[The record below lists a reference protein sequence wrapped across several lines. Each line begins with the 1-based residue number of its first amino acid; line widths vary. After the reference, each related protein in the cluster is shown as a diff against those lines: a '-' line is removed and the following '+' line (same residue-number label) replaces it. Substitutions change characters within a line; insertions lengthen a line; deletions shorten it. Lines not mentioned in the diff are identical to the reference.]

1 MAKRKPDTGA
11 IYISPRLRA
20 SLEPVGRC
28 ALTVVTAPMGYG
40 KTTAVNWFLGTQP
53 PGCAIRISIY
63 SDSLP
68 ALWQSGRRAFRDAG
82 LTALEGFECPGDP
95 ASAGLLADTLCR
107 ELRRQEPWYVFLDDL
122 HLMPDRRV
130 AHFLCELAARL
141 PDNVHLIAASRDKVL
156 SGDQLLRLGGR
167 LHRIGAGQLR
177 LEGDE
182 LAAYAHRFGAALD
195 REQLTEL
202 QQATEGWMA
211 AVYLHLQALADR
223 GTAPAETAD
232 IYDMFTAAMLRPL
245 PPRRQKFL
253 AVMGLADEFTG
264 EMARFITKEPDTAE
278 ILSDLT
284 AKNAFVTRLPGGG
297 YRFHHMMKAC
307 AQRDFDALPP
317 EEQAAYQA
325 RYGHWYAENG
335 QYLQALAAYSKAGR
349 WDDALEVVQRDAGI
363 LLAALRPQ
371 QVLELLDRC
380 GDQVLMEHP
389 TALLVLMRRM
399 FTWGQIPRMRQLKEL
414 LLESVRRHPELTDRQ
429 RGNLLGERDLILSFL
444 MYNDI
449 TEMSRLHRSASAQ
462 MSRPAVSIRNEG
474 SWTFGSPSVLMMFH
488 REPGALD
495 KELAEMNDCMPHY
508 YKLTQGHG
516 DGAELVM
523 SGEAAFLQGRFA
535 DTSILLERA
544 YARIAEN
551 GQENMALC
559 CDFLERR
566 LSLCA
571 DTQER
576 YSFAQKRKELM
587 QSHNTMWLHI
597 FESIC
602 AYDYALAGQPEQAPT
617 LFREHKLANV
627 NFLAPCRPMMELIEN
642 QVYLAQEAYAKV
654 IGRSEGLLQLCQGM
668 HYALAELHIRLQTAA
683 AYAML
688 DKAAEAKPLLEQA
701 LQAAGADG
709 FILPFVE
716 NFRYL
721 RGLLPTLPQT
731 EQVAQM
737 TALGEAYETR
747 CAQIREQGAR
757 PAALEQL
764 TRREVEITQ
773 LMARHLTN
781 REIAQQLF
789 LSEGTVKQYMNQIYS
804 KLQITGDTRTKRRR
818 LLELVERKP

>member
-1 MAKRKPDTGA
+1 MARRKPDTGA

-130 AHFLCELAARL
+130 ARFLCELAARL

-182 LAAYAHRFGAALD
+182 LVAYAHRFGAALD
-195 REQLTEL
+195 REQLAEL

-349 WDDALEVVQRDAGI
+349 WNDALDVIQRDAGI

-399 FTWGQIPRMRQLKEL
+399 FTWGRIPRMQQLKAL
-414 LLESVRRHPELTDRQ
+414 LLESVRNHPDMTPRQ
-429 RGNLLGERDLILSFL
+429 RGNLLGECDLIESFL
-444 MYNDI
+444 HYNDI
-449 TEMSRLHRSASAQ
+449 TEMSRLHRSASRQ
-462 MSRPAVSIRNEG
+462 MTDQAVSIQSRG

-488 REPGALD
+488 RTPGQLSR
-495 KELAEMNDCMPHY
+495 ELAEMDDCMPHY
-508 YKLTQGHG
+508 YKITGGHG
-516 DGAELVM
+516 MGAQRIME
-523 SGEAAFLQGRFA
+523 GEAALAQGRLNDA
-535 DTSILLERA
+535 AIALERA
-544 YARIAEN
+544 RADIRGS

-559 CDFLERR
+559 CDFLEMRMALAAGKAPETDLRR
-566 LSLCA
+566 RREQLLG
-571 DTQER
+571 R
-576 YSFAQKRKELM
+576 
-587 QSHNTMWLHI
+587 HNAMWLHI
-597 FESIC
+597 FDSSSAWCLALLGQEESI
-602 AYDYALAGQPEQAPT
+602 PS
-617 LFREHKLANV
+617 LFREHRLDTV
-627 NFLAPCRPMMELIEN
+627 NFLGPCVPMMRMIEN
-642 QVYLAQEAYAKV
+642 QVFLAQGAYARV
-654 IGRSEGLLQLCQGM
+654 IGGSEGLLALCRGM
-668 HYALAELHIRLQTAA
+668 HYALVELYVLTQTAA
-683 AYAML
+683 AYERL
-688 DKAAEAKPLLEQA
+688 GKRREAAA
-701 LQAAGADG
+701 LVRQAADMAWPDG
-709 FILPFVE
+709 LVLPFAACY
-716 NFRYL
+716 RYL
-721 RGLLPTLPQT
+721 RELLPEYGTLGREAAELSRVLENGSRAARQQ
-731 EQVAQM
+731 EQ
-737 TALGEAYETR
+737 
-747 CAQIREQGAR
+747 R
-757 PAALEQL
+757 PAAFAPL
-764 TRREVEITQ
+764 TEREWAVAQ
-773 LMARHLTN
+773 RMARRLSN
-781 REIAQQLF
+781 REIAGQLF
-789 LSEGTVKQYMNQIYS
+789 LTEGTVKQYINQIYS
-804 KLQITGDTRTKRRR
+804 KLHLTGDARTKRRR
-818 LLELVERKP
+818 LEELMGE

>member
-1 MAKRKPDTGA
+1 MARRKPDTGA

-130 AHFLCELAARL
+130 ARFLCELAARL

-195 REQLTEL
+195 REQLAEL

-349 WDDALEVVQRDAGI
+349 WNDALDVIQRDAGI

-399 FTWGQIPRMRQLKEL
+399 FTWGRIPRMQQLKAL
-414 LLESVRRHPELTDRQ
+414 LLESVRNHPDMTPRQ
-429 RGNLLGERDLILSFL
+429 RGNLLGECDLIESFL
-444 MYNDI
+444 HYNDI
-449 TEMSRLHRSASAQ
+449 TEMSRLHRSASHQ
-462 MSRPAVSIRNEG
+462 MTDQAVSIQSRG

-488 REPGALD
+488 RTPGQLSR
-495 KELAEMNDCMPHY
+495 ELAEMDDCMPHY
-508 YKLTQGHG
+508 YKITGGHG
-516 DGAELVM
+516 MGAQRIME
-523 SGEAAFLQGRFA
+523 GEAALAQGRLNDA
-535 DTSILLERA
+535 AIALERA
-544 YARIAEN
+544 RADIRGS

-559 CDFLERR
+559 CDFLEMRMALAAGKAPETDLRR
-566 LSLCA
+566 RREQLLG
-571 DTQER
+571 R
-576 YSFAQKRKELM
+576 
-587 QSHNTMWLHI
+587 HNAMWLHI
-597 FESIC
+597 FDSSSAWCLALLGQEESI
-602 AYDYALAGQPEQAPT
+602 PS
-617 LFREHKLANV
+617 LFREHRLDTV
-627 NFLAPCRPMMELIEN
+627 NFLGPCVPMMRMIEN
-642 QVYLAQEAYAKV
+642 QVFLAQGAYARV
-654 IGRSEGLLQLCQGM
+654 IGGSEGLLALCRGM
-668 HYALAELHIRLQTAA
+668 HYALVELYVLTQTAA
-683 AYAML
+683 AYERL
-688 DKAAEAKPLLEQA
+688 GKRREAAA
-701 LQAAGADG
+701 LVRQAADMAWPDG
-709 FILPFVE
+709 LVLPFAACY
-716 NFRYL
+716 RYL
-721 RGLLPTLPQT
+721 RELLPEYGTLGREAAELSRVLENGSRAARQQ
-731 EQVAQM
+731 EQ
-737 TALGEAYETR
+737 
-747 CAQIREQGAR
+747 R
-757 PAALEQL
+757 PAAFAPL
-764 TRREVEITQ
+764 TEREWAVAQ
-773 LMARHLTN
+773 RMARRLSN
-781 REIAQQLF
+781 REIAGQLF
-789 LSEGTVKQYMNQIYS
+789 LTEGTVKQYINQIYS
-804 KLQITGDTRTKRRR
+804 KLHLTGDARTKRRR
-818 LLELVERKP
+818 LEELMGE

>member
-1 MAKRKPDTGA
+1 MARRKPDTGA

-130 AHFLCELAARL
+130 ARFLCELAARL

-195 REQLTEL
+195 REQLAEL

-325 RYGHWYAENG
+325 RYGHWCAENG

-349 WDDALEVVQRDAGI
+349 WNDALDVIQRDAGI

-399 FTWGQIPRMRQLKEL
+399 FTWGRIPRMQQLKAL
-414 LLESVRRHPELTDRQ
+414 LLESVRNHPDMTPRQ
-429 RGNLLGERDLILSFL
+429 RGNLLGECDLIESFL
-444 MYNDI
+444 HYNDI
-449 TEMSRLHRSASAQ
+449 TEMSRLHRSASRQ
-462 MSRPAVSIRNEG
+462 MTDQAVSIQSRG

-488 REPGALD
+488 RTPGQLSR
-495 KELAEMNDCMPHY
+495 ELAEMDDCMPHY
-508 YKLTQGHG
+508 YKITGGHG
-516 DGAELVM
+516 MGAQRIME
-523 SGEAAFLQGRFA
+523 GEAALAQGRLNDA
-535 DTSILLERA
+535 AIALERA
-544 YARIAEN
+544 RADIRGS

-559 CDFLERR
+559 CDFLEMRMALAAGKAPETDLRR
-566 LSLCA
+566 RREQLLG
-571 DTQER
+571 R
-576 YSFAQKRKELM
+576 
-587 QSHNTMWLHI
+587 HNAMWLHI
-597 FESIC
+597 FDSSSAWCLALLGQEESI
-602 AYDYALAGQPEQAPT
+602 PS
-617 LFREHKLANV
+617 LFREHRLDTV
-627 NFLAPCRPMMELIEN
+627 NFLGPCVPMMRMIEN
-642 QVYLAQEAYAKV
+642 QVFLAQGAYARV
-654 IGRSEGLLQLCQGM
+654 IGGSEGLLALCRGM
-668 HYALAELHIRLQTAA
+668 HYALVELYVLTQTAA
-683 AYAML
+683 AYERL
-688 DKAAEAKPLLEQA
+688 GKRREAAA
-701 LQAAGADG
+701 LVRQAADMAWPDG
-709 FILPFVE
+709 LVLPFAACY
-716 NFRYL
+716 RYL
-721 RGLLPTLPQT
+721 RELLPEYGTLGREAAELSRVLENGSRAARQQ
-731 EQVAQM
+731 EQ
-737 TALGEAYETR
+737 
-747 CAQIREQGAR
+747 R
-757 PAALEQL
+757 PAAFAPL
-764 TRREVEITQ
+764 TEREWAVAQ
-773 LMARHLTN
+773 RMARRLSN
-781 REIAQQLF
+781 REIAGQLF
-789 LSEGTVKQYMNQIYS
+789 
-804 KLQITGDTRTKRRR
+804 
-818 LLELVERKP
+818 

>member
-1 MAKRKPDTGA
+1 MARRKPDTGA

-130 AHFLCELAARL
+130 ARFLCELAARL

-195 REQLTEL
+195 REQLAEL

-211 AVYLHLQALADR
+211 AVYLHLQALAGR

-349 WDDALEVVQRDAGI
+349 WNDALDVIQRDAGI

-399 FTWGQIPRMRQLKEL
+399 FTWGRIPRMQQLKAL
-414 LLESVRRHPELTDRQ
+414 LLESVRNHPDMTPRQ
-429 RGNLLGERDLILSFL
+429 RGNLLGECDLIESFL
-444 MYNDI
+444 HYNDI
-449 TEMSRLHRSASAQ
+449 TEMSRLHRSASRQ
-462 MSRPAVSIRNEG
+462 MTDQAVSIQSRG

-488 REPGALD
+488 RTPGQLSR
-495 KELAEMNDCMPHY
+495 ELAEMDDCMPHY
-508 YKLTQGHG
+508 YKITGGHG
-516 DGAELVM
+516 MGAQRIME
-523 SGEAAFLQGRFA
+523 GEAALAQGRLNDA
-535 DTSILLERA
+535 AIALERA
-544 YARIAEN
+544 RADIRGS

-559 CDFLERR
+559 CDFLEMRMALAAGKAPETDLRR
-566 LSLCA
+566 RREQLLG
-571 DTQER
+571 R
-576 YSFAQKRKELM
+576 
-587 QSHNTMWLHI
+587 HNAMWLHI
-597 FESIC
+597 FDSSSAWCLALLGQEESI
-602 AYDYALAGQPEQAPT
+602 PS
-617 LFREHKLANV
+617 LFREHRLDTV
-627 NFLAPCRPMMELIEN
+627 NFLGPCVPMMRMIEN
-642 QVYLAQEAYAKV
+642 QVFLAQGAYARV
-654 IGRSEGLLQLCQGM
+654 IGGSEGLLALCRGM
-668 HYALAELHIRLQTAA
+668 HYALVELYVLTQTAA
-683 AYAML
+683 AYERL
-688 DKAAEAKPLLEQA
+688 GKRREAAA
-701 LQAAGADG
+701 LVRQAADMAWPDG
-709 FILPFVE
+709 LVLPFAACY
-716 NFRYL
+716 RYL
-721 RGLLPTLPQT
+721 RELLPEYGTLGREAAELSRVLENGSRAARQQ
-731 EQVAQM
+731 EQ
-737 TALGEAYETR
+737 
-747 CAQIREQGAR
+747 R
-757 PAALEQL
+757 PAAFAPL
-764 TRREVEITQ
+764 TEREWAVAQ
-773 LMARHLTN
+773 RMARRLSN
-781 REIAQQLF
+781 REIAGQLF
-789 LSEGTVKQYMNQIYS
+789 LTEGTVKQYINQIYS
-804 KLQITGDTRTKRRR
+804 KLHLTGDARTKRRR
-818 LLELVERKP
+818 LEELMGE

>member
-1 MAKRKPDTGA
+1 MARRKPDTGA

-130 AHFLCELAARL
+130 ARFLCELAARL

-195 REQLTEL
+195 REQLAEL

-349 WDDALEVVQRDAGI
+349 WNDALDVIQRDAGI

-399 FTWGQIPRMRQLKEL
+399 FTWGRIPRMQQLKAL
-414 LLESVRRHPELTDRQ
+414 LLESVRNHPDMTPRQ
-429 RGNLLGERDLILSFL
+429 RGNLLGECDLIESFL
-444 MYNDI
+444 HYNDI
-449 TEMSRLHRSASAQ
+449 TEMSRLHRSASRQ
-462 MSRPAVSIRNEG
+462 MTDQAVSIQSRG

-488 REPGALD
+488 RTPGQLSR
-495 KELAEMNDCMPHY
+495 ELAEMDDCMPHY
-508 YKLTQGHG
+508 YKITGGHG
-516 DGAELVM
+516 MGAQRIME
-523 SGEAAFLQGRFA
+523 GEAALAQGRLNDA
-535 DTSILLERA
+535 AIALERA
-544 YARIAEN
+544 RADIRGS

-559 CDFLERR
+559 CDFLEMRMALAAGKAPETDLRR
-566 LSLCA
+566 RREQLLG
-571 DTQER
+571 R
-576 YSFAQKRKELM
+576 
-587 QSHNTMWLHI
+587 HNAMWLHI
-597 FESIC
+597 FDSSSAWCLALLGQEESI
-602 AYDYALAGQPEQAPT
+602 PS
-617 LFREHKLANV
+617 LFREHRLDTV
-627 NFLAPCRPMMELIEN
+627 NFLGPCVPMMRMIEN
-642 QVYLAQEAYAKV
+642 QVFLAQGAYARV
-654 IGRSEGLLQLCQGM
+654 IGGSEGLLALCRGM
-668 HYALAELHIRLQTAA
+668 HYALVELYVLTQTAA
-683 AYAML
+683 AYERL
-688 DKAAEAKPLLEQA
+688 GKRREAAA
-701 LQAAGADG
+701 LVRQAADMAWPDG
-709 FILPFVE
+709 LVLPFAACY
-716 NFRYL
+716 RYL
-721 RGLLPTLPQT
+721 RELLPEYGTLGREAAELSRVLENGSRAARQQ
-731 EQVAQM
+731 EQ
-737 TALGEAYETR
+737 
-747 CAQIREQGAR
+747 R
-757 PAALEQL
+757 PAAFAPL
-764 TRREVEITQ
+764 TEREWAVAQ
-773 LMARHLTN
+773 RMARRLSN
-781 REIAQQLF
+781 REIEGQLF
-789 LSEGTVKQYMNQIYS
+789 LTEGTVKQYINQIYS
-804 KLQITGDTRTKRRR
+804 KLHLTGDARTKRRR
-818 LLELVERKP
+818 LEELMGE

>member
-1 MAKRKPDTGA
+1 MARRKPDTGA

-130 AHFLCELAARL
+130 ARFLCELAARL

-195 REQLTEL
+195 REQLAEL

-349 WDDALEVVQRDAGI
+349 WNDALDVIQRDAGI

-399 FTWGQIPRMRQLKEL
+399 FTWGRIPRMQQLKAL
-414 LLESVRRHPELTDRQ
+414 LLESVRNHPDMTPRQ
-429 RGNLLGERDLILSFL
+429 RGNLLGECDLIESFL
-444 MYNDI
+444 HYNDI
-449 TEMSRLHRSASAQ
+449 TEMSRLHRSASRQ
-462 MSRPAVSIRNEG
+462 MTDQAVSIQSRG

-488 REPGALD
+488 RTPGQLSR
-495 KELAEMNDCMPHY
+495 ELAEMDDCMPHY
-508 YKLTQGHG
+508 YKITGGHG
-516 DGAELVM
+516 MGAQRIME
-523 SGEAAFLQGRFA
+523 GEAALAQGRLNDA
-535 DTSILLERA
+535 AIALERA
-544 YARIAEN
+544 RADIRGS

-559 CDFLERR
+559 CDFLEMRMALAAGKAPETDLRR
-566 LSLCA
+566 RREQLLG
-571 DTQER
+571 R
-576 YSFAQKRKELM
+576 
-587 QSHNTMWLHI
+587 HNAMWLHI
-597 FESIC
+597 FDSSSAWCLALLGQEESI
-602 AYDYALAGQPEQAPT
+602 PS
-617 LFREHKLANV
+617 LFREHRLDTV
-627 NFLAPCRPMMELIEN
+627 NFLGPCVPMMRMIEN
-642 QVYLAQEAYAKV
+642 QVFLAQGAYARV
-654 IGRSEGLLQLCQGM
+654 IGGSEGLLALCRGM
-668 HYALAELHIRLQTAA
+668 HYALVELYVLTQTAA
-683 AYAML
+683 AYERL
-688 DKAAEAKPLLEQA
+688 GKRREAAA
-701 LQAAGADG
+701 LVRQAADMTWPDG
-709 FILPFVE
+709 LVLPFAACY
-716 NFRYL
+716 RYL
-721 RGLLPTLPQT
+721 RELLPEYGTLGREAAELSRVLENGSRAARQQ
-731 EQVAQM
+731 EQ
-737 TALGEAYETR
+737 
-747 CAQIREQGAR
+747 R
-757 PAALEQL
+757 PAAFAPL
-764 TRREVEITQ
+764 TEREWAVAQ
-773 LMARHLTN
+773 RMARRLSN
-781 REIAQQLF
+781 REIAGQLF
-789 LSEGTVKQYMNQIYS
+789 LTEGTVKQYINQIYS
-804 KLQITGDTRTKRRR
+804 KLHLTGDARTKRRR
-818 LLELVERKP
+818 LEELMGE

>member
-130 AHFLCELAARL
+130 ARFLCELAARL

-195 REQLTEL
+195 REQLAEL

-335 QYLQALAAYSKAGR
+335 QYLQALAAYSKVGR

-429 RGNLLGERDLILSFL
+429 RGNLLGECDLIESFL
-444 MYNDI
+444 YYNDI
-449 TEMSRLHRSASAQ
+449 GAMSRFHRSASRQ
-462 MSRPAVSIRNEG
+462 MTRQAVSIQSHG

-488 REPGALD
+488 RTPGQLD
-495 KELAEMNDCMPHY
+495 RELADMDECMPHY
-508 YKLTQGHG
+508 YQITGGHG
-516 DGAELVM
+516 MGAQRIME
-523 SGEAAFLQGRFA
+523 GEAALARGRLNDGA
-535 DTSILLERA
+535 IALERA
-544 YARIAEN
+544 RAAISGS

-559 CDFLERR
+559 CDFLEMRLHMAAGEAVGVDLRR
-566 LSLCA
+566 RRQLL
-571 DTQER
+571 Q
-576 YSFAQKRKELM
+576 Q
-587 QSHNTMWLHI
+587 HNAMWLHI
-597 FESIC
+597 FDSTA
-602 AYDYALAGQPEQAPT
+602 AYCQAVLGRADDIPE
-617 LFREHKLANV
+617 LFREHRLDTV
-627 NFLAPCRPMMELIEN
+627 NFLGPCLPMMQMIEN
-642 QVYLAQEAYAKV
+642 QVYLAQGAYARV
-654 IGRSEGLLQLCQGM
+654 IGGSEGLLALCRGM
-668 HYALAELHIRLQTAA
+668 HYALVEIYVLTQTAA
-683 AYAML
+683 AYERL
-688 DKAAEAKPLLEQA
+688 GKRREAAA
-701 LQAAGADG
+701 LVRQAAALAQPDG
-709 FILPFVE
+709 LVTPFAE
-716 NFRYL
+716 NGRYL
-721 RGLLPTLPQT
+721 RELLPECGDLGREAAELSRMLEQGTQQEQRPEAFAPLT
-731 EQVAQM
+731 EREWAVAQ
-737 TALGEAYETR
+737 R
-747 CAQIREQGAR
+747 
-757 PAALEQL
+757 
-764 TRREVEITQ
+764 
-773 LMARHLTN
+773 MARRLSN
-781 REIAQQLF
+781 REIAGQLF
-789 LSEGTVKQYMNQIYS
+789 LTEGTVKQYINQIYS
-804 KLQITGDTRTKRRR
+804 KLHLTGDARTKRRR
-818 LLELVERKP
+818 LEELMGE

>member
-1 MAKRKPDTGA
+1 M
-11 IYISPRLRA
+11 
-20 SLEPVGRC
+20 
-28 ALTVVTAPMGYG
+28 
-40 KTTAVNWFLGTQP
+40 
-53 PGCAIRISIY
+53 
-63 SDSLP
+63 
-68 ALWQSGRRAFRDAG
+68 
-82 LTALEGFECPGDP
+82 
-95 ASAGLLADTLCR
+95 
-107 ELRRQEPWYVFLDDL
+107 FLDDL

-130 AHFLCELAARL
+130 ARFLCELAARL

-195 REQLTEL
+195 REQLAEL

-349 WDDALEVVQRDAGI
+349 WNDALDVIQRDAGI

-399 FTWGQIPRMRQLKEL
+399 FTWGRIPRMQQLKAL
-414 LLESVRRHPELTDRQ
+414 LLESVRNHPDMTPRQ
-429 RGNLLGERDLILSFL
+429 RGNLLGECDLIESFL
-444 MYNDI
+444 HYNDI
-449 TEMSRLHRSASAQ
+449 TEMSRLHRSASRQ
-462 MSRPAVSIRNEG
+462 MTDQAVSIQSRG

-488 REPGALD
+488 RTPGQLSR
-495 KELAEMNDCMPHY
+495 ELAEMDDCMPHY
-508 YKLTQGHG
+508 YKITGGHG
-516 DGAELVM
+516 MGAQRIME
-523 SGEAAFLQGRFA
+523 GEAALAQGRLNDA
-535 DTSILLERA
+535 AIALERA
-544 YARIAEN
+544 RADIRGS

-559 CDFLERR
+559 CDFLEMRMALAAGKAPETDLRR
-566 LSLCA
+566 RREQLLG
-571 DTQER
+571 R
-576 YSFAQKRKELM
+576 
-587 QSHNTMWLHI
+587 HNAMWLHI
-597 FESIC
+597 FDSSSAWCLALLGQEESI
-602 AYDYALAGQPEQAPT
+602 PS
-617 LFREHKLANV
+617 LFREHRLDTV
-627 NFLAPCRPMMELIEN
+627 NFLGPCVPMMRMIEN
-642 QVYLAQEAYAKV
+642 QVFLAQGAYARV
-654 IGRSEGLLQLCQGM
+654 IGGSEGLLALCRGM
-668 HYALAELHIRLQTAA
+668 HYALVELYVLTQTAA
-683 AYAML
+683 AYERL
-688 DKAAEAKPLLEQA
+688 GKRREAAA
-701 LQAAGADG
+701 LVRQAADMAWPDG
-709 FILPFVE
+709 LVLPFAACY
-716 NFRYL
+716 RYL
-721 RGLLPTLPQT
+721 RELLPEYGTLGREAAELSRVLENGSRAARQQ
-731 EQVAQM
+731 EQ
-737 TALGEAYETR
+737 
-747 CAQIREQGAR
+747 R
-757 PAALEQL
+757 PAAFAPL
-764 TRREVEITQ
+764 TEREWAVAQ
-773 LMARHLTN
+773 RMARRLSN
-781 REIAQQLF
+781 REIAGQLF
-789 LSEGTVKQYMNQIYS
+789 LTEGTVKQYINQIYS
-804 KLQITGDTRTKRRR
+804 KLHLTGDARTKRRR
-818 LLELVERKP
+818 LEELMGE

>member
-1 MAKRKPDTGA
+1 MARRKPDTGA

-130 AHFLCELAARL
+130 ARFLCELAARL

-195 REQLTEL
+195 REQLAEL

-349 WDDALEVVQRDAGI
+349 WNDALDVIQRDAGI

-399 FTWGQIPRMRQLKEL
+399 FTWGRIPRMQQLKAL
-414 LLESVRRHPELTDRQ
+414 LLESVRNHPDMTPRQ
-429 RGNLLGERDLILSFL
+429 RGNLLGECDLIESFL
-444 MYNDI
+444 HYNDI
-449 TEMSRLHRSASAQ
+449 TEMSRLHRSASRQ
-462 MSRPAVSIRNEG
+462 MTDQAVSIQSRG

-488 REPGALD
+488 RTPGQLSR
-495 KELAEMNDCMPHY
+495 ELAEMDDCMPHY
-508 YKLTQGHG
+508 YKITGGHG
-516 DGAELVM
+516 MGAQRIME
-523 SGEAAFLQGRFA
+523 GEAALAQGRLNDA
-535 DTSILLERA
+535 AIALERA
-544 YARIAEN
+544 RADIRGS

-559 CDFLERR
+559 CDFLEMRMALAAGKAPETDLRR
-566 LSLCA
+566 RREQLLG
-571 DTQER
+571 R
-576 YSFAQKRKELM
+576 
-587 QSHNTMWLHI
+587 HNAMWLHI
-597 FESIC
+597 FDSSSAWCLALLGQEESI
-602 AYDYALAGQPEQAPT
+602 PS
-617 LFREHKLANV
+617 LFREHRLDTV
-627 NFLAPCRPMMELIEN
+627 NFLGPCVPMMRMIEN
-642 QVYLAQEAYAKV
+642 QVFLAQGAYARV
-654 IGRSEGLLQLCQGM
+654 IGGSEGLLALYRGM
-668 HYALAELHIRLQTAA
+668 HYALVELYVLTQTAA
-683 AYAML
+683 AYERL
-688 DKAAEAKPLLEQA
+688 GKRREAAA
-701 LQAAGADG
+701 LVRQAADMAWPDG
-709 FILPFVE
+709 LVLPFAACY
-716 NFRYL
+716 RYL
-721 RGLLPTLPQT
+721 RELLPEYGTLGREAAELSRVLENGSRAARQQ
-731 EQVAQM
+731 EQ
-737 TALGEAYETR
+737 
-747 CAQIREQGAR
+747 R
-757 PAALEQL
+757 PAAFAPL
-764 TRREVEITQ
+764 TEREWAVAQ
-773 LMARHLTN
+773 RMARRLSN
-781 REIAQQLF
+781 REIAGQLF
-789 LSEGTVKQYMNQIYS
+789 LTEGTVKQYINQIYS
-804 KLQITGDTRTKRRR
+804 KLHLTGDARTKRRR
-818 LLELVERKP
+818 LEELMGE

>member
-1 MAKRKPDTGA
+1 MARRKPDTGA

-107 ELRRQEPWYVFLDDL
+107 ELRRQEPWYVILDDL

-130 AHFLCELAARL
+130 ARFLCELAARL

-195 REQLTEL
+195 REQLAEL

-349 WDDALEVVQRDAGI
+349 WNDALDVIQRDAGI

-399 FTWGQIPRMRQLKEL
+399 FTWGRIPRMQQMKAL
-414 LLESVRRHPELTDRQ
+414 LLESVRNHPDMTPRQ
-429 RGNLLGERDLILSFL
+429 RGNLLGECDLIESFL
-444 MYNDI
+444 HYNDI
-449 TEMSRLHRSASAQ
+449 TEMSRLHRSASRQ
-462 MSRPAVSIRNEG
+462 MTDQAVSIQSRG

-488 REPGALD
+488 RTPGQLSR
-495 KELAEMNDCMPHY
+495 ELAEMDDCMPHY
-508 YKLTQGHG
+508 YKITGGHG
-516 DGAELVM
+516 MGAQRIME
-523 SGEAAFLQGRFA
+523 GEAALAQGRLNDA
-535 DTSILLERA
+535 AIALERA
-544 YARIAEN
+544 RADIRGS

-559 CDFLERR
+559 CDFLEMRMALAAGKAPETDLRR
-566 LSLCA
+566 RREQLLG
-571 DTQER
+571 R
-576 YSFAQKRKELM
+576 
-587 QSHNTMWLHI
+587 HNAMWLHI
-597 FESIC
+597 FDSSSAWCLALLGQEESI
-602 AYDYALAGQPEQAPT
+602 PS
-617 LFREHKLANV
+617 LFREHRLDTV
-627 NFLAPCRPMMELIEN
+627 NFLGPCVPMMRMIEN
-642 QVYLAQEAYAKV
+642 QVFLAQGAYARV
-654 IGRSEGLLQLCQGM
+654 IGGSEGLLALCRGM
-668 HYALAELHIRLQTAA
+668 HYALVELYVLTQTAA
-683 AYAML
+683 AYERL
-688 DKAAEAKPLLEQA
+688 GKRREAAA
-701 LQAAGADG
+701 LVRQAADMAWPDG
-709 FILPFVE
+709 LVLPFAACY
-716 NFRYL
+716 RYL
-721 RGLLPTLPQT
+721 RELLPEYGTLGREAAELSRVLENGSRAARQQ
-731 EQVAQM
+731 EQ
-737 TALGEAYETR
+737 
-747 CAQIREQGAR
+747 R
-757 PAALEQL
+757 PAAFAPL
-764 TRREVEITQ
+764 TEREWAVAQ
-773 LMARHLTN
+773 RMARRLSN
-781 REIAQQLF
+781 REIAGQLF
-789 LSEGTVKQYMNQIYS
+789 LTEGTVKQYINQIYS
-804 KLQITGDTRTKRRR
+804 KLHLTGDARTKRRR
-818 LLELVERKP
+818 LEELMGE

>member
-1 MAKRKPDTGA
+1 MARRKPDTGA

-130 AHFLCELAARL
+130 ARFLCELAARL

-195 REQLTEL
+195 REQLAEL

-349 WDDALEVVQRDAGI
+349 WNDALDVIQRDAGI

-399 FTWGQIPRMRQLKEL
+399 STWGRIPRMQQLKAL
-414 LLESVRRHPELTDRQ
+414 LLESVRNHPDMTPRQ
-429 RGNLLGERDLILSFL
+429 RGNLLGECDLIESFL
-444 MYNDI
+444 HYNDI
-449 TEMSRLHRSASAQ
+449 TEMSRLHRSASRQ
-462 MSRPAVSIRNEG
+462 MTDQAVSIQSRG

-488 REPGALD
+488 RTPGQLSR
-495 KELAEMNDCMPHY
+495 ELAEMDDCMPHY
-508 YKLTQGHG
+508 YKITGGHG
-516 DGAELVM
+516 MGAQRIME
-523 SGEAAFLQGRFA
+523 GEAALAQGRLNDA
-535 DTSILLERA
+535 AIALERA
-544 YARIAEN
+544 RADIRGS

-559 CDFLERR
+559 CDFLEMRMALAAGKAPETDLRR
-566 LSLCA
+566 RREQLLG
-571 DTQER
+571 R
-576 YSFAQKRKELM
+576 
-587 QSHNTMWLHI
+587 HNAMWLHI
-597 FESIC
+597 FDSSSAWCLALLGQEESI
-602 AYDYALAGQPEQAPT
+602 PS
-617 LFREHKLANV
+617 LFREHRLDTV
-627 NFLAPCRPMMELIEN
+627 NFLGPCVPMMRMIEN
-642 QVYLAQEAYAKV
+642 QVFLAQGAYARV
-654 IGRSEGLLQLCQGM
+654 IGGSEGLLALCRGM
-668 HYALAELHIRLQTAA
+668 HYALVELYVLTQTAA
-683 AYAML
+683 AYERL
-688 DKAAEAKPLLEQA
+688 GKRREAAA
-701 LQAAGADG
+701 LVRQAADMAWPDG
-709 FILPFVE
+709 LVLPFAACY
-716 NFRYL
+716 RYL
-721 RGLLPTLPQT
+721 RELLPEYGTLGREAAELSRVLENGSRAARQQ
-731 EQVAQM
+731 EQ
-737 TALGEAYETR
+737 
-747 CAQIREQGAR
+747 R
-757 PAALEQL
+757 PAAFAPL
-764 TRREVEITQ
+764 TEREWAVAQ
-773 LMARHLTN
+773 RMARRLSN
-781 REIAQQLF
+781 REIAGQLF
-789 LSEGTVKQYMNQIYS
+789 LTEGTVKQYINQIYS
-804 KLQITGDTRTKRRR
+804 KLHLTGDARTKRRR
-818 LLELVERKP
+818 LEELMGE

>member
-1 MAKRKPDTGA
+1 MARRKPDTGA

-130 AHFLCELAARL
+130 ARFLCELAARL

-195 REQLTEL
+195 REQLAEL

-349 WDDALEVVQRDAGI
+349 WNDALDVIQRDAGI

-399 FTWGQIPRMRQLKEL
+399 FTWGRIPRMQQLKAL
-414 LLESVRRHPELTDRQ
+414 LLESVRNHPDMTPRQ
-429 RGNLLGERDLILSFL
+429 RGNLLGECDLIESFL
-444 MYNDI
+444 HYNDI
-449 TEMSRLHRSASAQ
+449 TEMSRLHRSASRQ
-462 MSRPAVSIRNEG
+462 MTDQAVSIQSRG

-488 REPGALD
+488 RTPGQLSR
-495 KELAEMNDCMPHY
+495 ELAEMDDCMPHY
-508 YKLTQGHG
+508 YKITGGHG
-516 DGAELVM
+516 MGAQRIME
-523 SGEAAFLQGRFA
+523 GEAALAQGRLNDA
-535 DTSILLERA
+535 AIALERA
-544 YARIAEN
+544 RADIRGS

-559 CDFLERR
+559 CDFLEMRMALAAGKAPETDLRR
-566 LSLCA
+566 RREQLLG
-571 DTQER
+571 R
-576 YSFAQKRKELM
+576 
-587 QSHNTMWLHI
+587 HNAMWLHI
-597 FESIC
+597 FDSSSAWCLALLGQEESI
-602 AYDYALAGQPEQAPT
+602 PS
-617 LFREHKLANV
+617 LFREHRLDTV
-627 NFLAPCRPMMELIEN
+627 NFLGPCVPMMRMIEN
-642 QVYLAQEAYAKV
+642 QVFLAQGAYARV
-654 IGRSEGLLQLCQGM
+654 IGGSEGLLALCRGM
-668 HYALAELHIRLQTAA
+668 HYALVELYVLTQTAA
-683 AYAML
+683 AYERL
-688 DKAAEAKPLLEQA
+688 GKRREAAA
-701 LQAAGADG
+701 LVRQAADMAWPDG
-709 FILPFVE
+709 LVLPFAACY
-716 NFRYL
+716 RYL
-721 RGLLPTLPQT
+721 RELLPEYGTLGREAAELSRVLENGSRAARQQEQRPAVFAPLT
-731 EQVAQM
+731 EREWAVAQ
-737 TALGEAYETR
+737 R
-747 CAQIREQGAR
+747 
-757 PAALEQL
+757 
-764 TRREVEITQ
+764 
-773 LMARHLTN
+773 MARRLSN
-781 REIAQQLF
+781 REIAGQLF
-789 LSEGTVKQYMNQIYS
+789 LTEGTVKQYINQIYS
-804 KLQITGDTRTKRRR
+804 KLHLTGDARTKRRR
-818 LLELVERKP
+818 LEELMGE

>member
-20 SLEPVGRC
+20 SLEPVGCC

-195 REQLTEL
+195 REQLAEL

-349 WDDALEVVQRDAGI
+349 WNDALDVIQRDAGI

-399 FTWGQIPRMRQLKEL
+399 FTWGRIPRMQQLKAL
-414 LLESVRRHPELTDRQ
+414 LLESVRNHPDMTPRQ
-429 RGNLLGERDLILSFL
+429 RGNLLGECDLIESFL
-444 MYNDI
+444 HYNDI
-449 TEMSRLHRSASAQ
+449 TEMSRLHRSASRQ
-462 MSRPAVSIRNEG
+462 MTDQAVSIQSRG

-488 REPGALD
+488 RTPGQLSR
-495 KELAEMNDCMPHY
+495 ELAEMDDCMPHY
-508 YKLTQGHG
+508 YKITGGHG
-516 DGAELVM
+516 MGAQRIME
-523 SGEAAFLQGRFA
+523 GEAALAQGRLNDA
-535 DTSILLERA
+535 AIALERA
-544 YARIAEN
+544 RADIRGS

-559 CDFLERR
+559 CDFLEMRMALAAGKAPETDLRR
-566 LSLCA
+566 RREQLLG
-571 DTQER
+571 R
-576 YSFAQKRKELM
+576 
-587 QSHNTMWLHI
+587 HNAMWLHI
-597 FESIC
+597 FDSSSAWCLALLGQEESI
-602 AYDYALAGQPEQAPT
+602 PS
-617 LFREHKLANV
+617 LFREHRLDTV
-627 NFLAPCRPMMELIEN
+627 NFLGPCVPMMRMIEN
-642 QVYLAQEAYAKV
+642 QVFLAQGAYARV
-654 IGRSEGLLQLCQGM
+654 IGGSEGLLALCRGM
-668 HYALAELHIRLQTAA
+668 HYALVELYVLTQTAA
-683 AYAML
+683 AYERL
-688 DKAAEAKPLLEQA
+688 GKRREAAA
-701 LQAAGADG
+701 LVRQAADMAWPDG
-709 FILPFVE
+709 LVLPFAACY
-716 NFRYL
+716 RYL
-721 RGLLPTLPQT
+721 RELLPEYGTLGREAAELSRVLENGSRAARQQ
-731 EQVAQM
+731 EQ
-737 TALGEAYETR
+737 
-747 CAQIREQGAR
+747 R
-757 PAALEQL
+757 PAAFAPL
-764 TRREVEITQ
+764 TEREWAVAQ
-773 LMARHLTN
+773 RMARRLSN
-781 REIAQQLF
+781 REIAGQLF
-789 LSEGTVKQYMNQIYS
+789 LTEGTVKQYINQIYS
-804 KLQITGDTRTKRRR
+804 KLHLTGDARTKRRR
-818 LLELVERKP
+818 LEELMGE

>member
-1 MAKRKPDTGA
+1 MARRKPDTGA

-130 AHFLCELAARL
+130 ARFLCELAARL

-177 LEGDE
+177 LEGNE

-195 REQLTEL
+195 REQLAEL

-349 WDDALEVVQRDAGI
+349 WNDALDVIQRDAGI

-399 FTWGQIPRMRQLKEL
+399 FTWGRIPRMQQLKAL
-414 LLESVRRHPELTDRQ
+414 LLESVRNHPDMTPRQ
-429 RGNLLGERDLILSFL
+429 RGNLLGECDLIESFL
-444 MYNDI
+444 HYNDI
-449 TEMSRLHRSASAQ
+449 TEMSRLHRSASRQ
-462 MSRPAVSIRNEG
+462 MTDQAVSIQSRG

-488 REPGALD
+488 RTPGQLSR
-495 KELAEMNDCMPHY
+495 ELAEMDDCMPHY
-508 YKLTQGHG
+508 YKITGGHG
-516 DGAELVM
+516 MGAQRIME
-523 SGEAAFLQGRFA
+523 GEAALAQGRLNDA
-535 DTSILLERA
+535 AIALERA
-544 YARIAEN
+544 RADIRGS

-559 CDFLERR
+559 CDFLEMRMALAAGKAPETDLRR
-566 LSLCA
+566 RREQLLG
-571 DTQER
+571 R
-576 YSFAQKRKELM
+576 
-587 QSHNTMWLHI
+587 HNAMWLHI
-597 FESIC
+597 FDSSSAWCLALLGQEESI
-602 AYDYALAGQPEQAPT
+602 PS
-617 LFREHKLANV
+617 LFREHRLDTV
-627 NFLAPCRPMMELIEN
+627 NFLGPCVPMMRMIEN
-642 QVYLAQEAYAKV
+642 QVFLAQGAYARV
-654 IGRSEGLLQLCQGM
+654 IGGSEGLLALCRGM
-668 HYALAELHIRLQTAA
+668 HYALVELYVLTQTAA
-683 AYAML
+683 AYERL
-688 DKAAEAKPLLEQA
+688 GKRREAAA
-701 LQAAGADG
+701 LVRQAADMAWPDG
-709 FILPFVE
+709 LVLPFAACY
-716 NFRYL
+716 RYL
-721 RGLLPTLPQT
+721 RELLPEYGTLGREAAELSRVLENGSRAARQQ
-731 EQVAQM
+731 EQ
-737 TALGEAYETR
+737 
-747 CAQIREQGAR
+747 R
-757 PAALEQL
+757 PAAFAPL
-764 TRREVEITQ
+764 TEREWAVAQ
-773 LMARHLTN
+773 RMARRLSN
-781 REIAQQLF
+781 REIAGQLF
-789 LSEGTVKQYMNQIYS
+789 LTEGTVKQYINQIYS
-804 KLQITGDTRTKRRR
+804 KLHLTGDARTKRRR
-818 LLELVERKP
+818 LEELMGE

>member
-1 MAKRKPDTGA
+1 MARRKPDTGA

-130 AHFLCELAARL
+130 ARFLCELAARL

-195 REQLTEL
+195 REQLAEL

-349 WDDALEVVQRDAGI
+349 WNDVLDVIQRDAGI

-399 FTWGQIPRMRQLKEL
+399 FTWGRIPRMQQLKAL
-414 LLESVRRHPELTDRQ
+414 LLESVRNHPDMTPRQ
-429 RGNLLGERDLILSFL
+429 RGNLLGECDLIESFL
-444 MYNDI
+444 HYNDI
-449 TEMSRLHRSASAQ
+449 TEMSRLHRSASRQ
-462 MSRPAVSIRNEG
+462 MTDQAVSIQSRG

-488 REPGALD
+488 RTPGQLSR
-495 KELAEMNDCMPHY
+495 ELAEMDDCMPHY
-508 YKLTQGHG
+508 YKITGGHG
-516 DGAELVM
+516 MGAQRIME
-523 SGEAAFLQGRFA
+523 GEAALAQGRLNDA
-535 DTSILLERA
+535 AIALERA
-544 YARIAEN
+544 RADIRGS

-559 CDFLERR
+559 CDFLEMRMALAAGKAPETDLRR
-566 LSLCA
+566 RREQLLG
-571 DTQER
+571 R
-576 YSFAQKRKELM
+576 
-587 QSHNTMWLHI
+587 HNAMWLHI
-597 FESIC
+597 FDSSSAWCLALLGQEESI
-602 AYDYALAGQPEQAPT
+602 PS
-617 LFREHKLANV
+617 LFREHRLDTV
-627 NFLAPCRPMMELIEN
+627 NFLGPCVPMMRMIEN
-642 QVYLAQEAYAKV
+642 QVFLAQGAYARV
-654 IGRSEGLLQLCQGM
+654 IGGSEGLLALCRGM
-668 HYALAELHIRLQTAA
+668 HYALVELYVLTQTAA
-683 AYAML
+683 AYERL
-688 DKAAEAKPLLEQA
+688 GKRREAAA
-701 LQAAGADG
+701 LVRQAADMAWPDG
-709 FILPFVE
+709 LVLPFAACY
-716 NFRYL
+716 RYL
-721 RGLLPTLPQT
+721 RELLPEYGTLGREAAELSRVLENGSRAARQQ
-731 EQVAQM
+731 EQ
-737 TALGEAYETR
+737 
-747 CAQIREQGAR
+747 R
-757 PAALEQL
+757 PAAFAPL
-764 TRREVEITQ
+764 TEREWAVAQ
-773 LMARHLTN
+773 RMARRLSN
-781 REIAQQLF
+781 REIAGQLF
-789 LSEGTVKQYMNQIYS
+789 LTEGTVKQYINQIYS
-804 KLQITGDTRTKRRR
+804 KLHLTGDARTKRRR
-818 LLELVERKP
+818 LEELMGE

>member
-1 MAKRKPDTGA
+1 MARRKPDTGA

-130 AHFLCELAARL
+130 ARFLCELAARL

-167 LHRIGAGQLR
+167 LHCIGAGQLR

-195 REQLTEL
+195 REQLAEL

-349 WDDALEVVQRDAGI
+349 WNDALDVIQRDAGI

-399 FTWGQIPRMRQLKEL
+399 FTWGRIPRMQQLKAL
-414 LLESVRRHPELTDRQ
+414 LLESVRNHPDMTPRQ
-429 RGNLLGERDLILSFL
+429 RGNLLGECDLIESFL
-444 MYNDI
+444 HYNDI
-449 TEMSRLHRSASAQ
+449 TEMSRLHRSASRQ
-462 MSRPAVSIRNEG
+462 MTDQAVSIQSRG

-488 REPGALD
+488 RTPGQLSR
-495 KELAEMNDCMPHY
+495 ELAEMDDCMPHY
-508 YKLTQGHG
+508 YKITGGHG
-516 DGAELVM
+516 MGAQRIME
-523 SGEAAFLQGRFA
+523 GEAALAQGRLNDA
-535 DTSILLERA
+535 AIALERA
-544 YARIAEN
+544 RADIRGS

-559 CDFLERR
+559 CDFLEMRMALAAGKAPETDLRR
-566 LSLCA
+566 RREQLLG
-571 DTQER
+571 R
-576 YSFAQKRKELM
+576 
-587 QSHNTMWLHI
+587 HNAMWLHI
-597 FESIC
+597 FDSSSAWCLALLGQEESI
-602 AYDYALAGQPEQAPT
+602 PS
-617 LFREHKLANV
+617 LFREHRLDTV
-627 NFLAPCRPMMELIEN
+627 NFLGPCVPMMRMIEN
-642 QVYLAQEAYAKV
+642 QVFLAQGAYARV
-654 IGRSEGLLQLCQGM
+654 IGGSEGLLALCRGM
-668 HYALAELHIRLQTAA
+668 HYALVELYVLTQTAA
-683 AYAML
+683 AYERL
-688 DKAAEAKPLLEQA
+688 GKRREAAA
-701 LQAAGADG
+701 LVRQAADMAWPDG
-709 FILPFVE
+709 LVLPFAACY
-716 NFRYL
+716 RYL
-721 RGLLPTLPQT
+721 RELLPEYGTLGREAAELSRVLENGSRAARQQ
-731 EQVAQM
+731 EQ
-737 TALGEAYETR
+737 
-747 CAQIREQGAR
+747 R
-757 PAALEQL
+757 PAAFAPL
-764 TRREVEITQ
+764 TEREWAVAQ
-773 LMARHLTN
+773 RMARRLSN
-781 REIAQQLF
+781 REIAGQLF
-789 LSEGTVKQYMNQIYS
+789 LTEGTVKQYINQIYS
-804 KLQITGDTRTKRRR
+804 KLHLTGDARTKRRR
-818 LLELVERKP
+818 LEELMGE

>member
-1 MAKRKPDTGA
+1 MARRKPDTGA

-130 AHFLCELAARL
+130 ARFLCELAARL

-195 REQLTEL
+195 REQLAEL

-349 WDDALEVVQRDAGI
+349 WNDALDVIQRDAGI

-399 FTWGQIPRMRQLKEL
+399 FTWGRIPRMQQLKAL
-414 LLESVRRHPELTDRQ
+414 LLESVRNHPDMTPRQ
-429 RGNLLGERDLILSFL
+429 RGNLLGECDLIERFL
-444 MYNDI
+444 HYNDI
-449 TEMSRLHRSASAQ
+449 TEMSRLHRSASRQ
-462 MSRPAVSIRNEG
+462 MTDQAVSIQSRG

-488 REPGALD
+488 RTPGQLSR
-495 KELAEMNDCMPHY
+495 ELAEMDDCMPHY
-508 YKLTQGHG
+508 YKITGGHG
-516 DGAELVM
+516 MGAQRIME
-523 SGEAAFLQGRFA
+523 GEAALAQGRLNDA
-535 DTSILLERA
+535 AIALERA
-544 YARIAEN
+544 RADIRGS

-559 CDFLERR
+559 CDFLEMRMALAAGKAPETDLRR
-566 LSLCA
+566 RREQLLG
-571 DTQER
+571 R
-576 YSFAQKRKELM
+576 
-587 QSHNTMWLHI
+587 HNAMWLHI
-597 FESIC
+597 FDSSSAWCLALLGQEESI
-602 AYDYALAGQPEQAPT
+602 PS
-617 LFREHKLANV
+617 LFREHRLDTV
-627 NFLAPCRPMMELIEN
+627 NFLGPCVPMMRMIEN
-642 QVYLAQEAYAKV
+642 QVFLAQGAYARV
-654 IGRSEGLLQLCQGM
+654 IGGSEGLLALCRGM
-668 HYALAELHIRLQTAA
+668 HYALVELYVLTQTAA
-683 AYAML
+683 AYERL
-688 DKAAEAKPLLEQA
+688 GKRREAAA
-701 LQAAGADG
+701 LVRQAADMAWPDG
-709 FILPFVE
+709 LVLPFAACY
-716 NFRYL
+716 RYL
-721 RGLLPTLPQT
+721 RELLPEYGTLGREAAELSRVLENGSRAARQQ
-731 EQVAQM
+731 EQ
-737 TALGEAYETR
+737 
-747 CAQIREQGAR
+747 R
-757 PAALEQL
+757 PAAFAPL
-764 TRREVEITQ
+764 TEREWAVAQ
-773 LMARHLTN
+773 RMARRLSN
-781 REIAQQLF
+781 REIAGQLF
-789 LSEGTVKQYMNQIYS
+789 LTEGTVKQYINQIYS
-804 KLQITGDTRTKRRR
+804 KLHLTGDARTKRRR
-818 LLELVERKP
+818 LEELMGE